1 MVQALRLQAEAK
13 RDQLLALTELPDRV
27 TCLAEMSADLPDRVT
42 CLTDRVTCLADMS
55 TDLPDRL
62 TCLANM
68 SAEMVDTMRTE
79 EERNA
84 IWMKVNSPLFYHRM

>member
-1 MVQALRLQAEAK
+1 MQAEAK
-13 RDQLLALTELPDRV
+13 REQLLALTELPDRV
-27 TCLAEMSADLPDRVT
+27 TCLAEMSADLP
-42 CLTDRVTCLADMS
+42 DRVTCLADMS

-84 IWMKVNSPLFYHRM
+84 IWMKVNSPLFYHGM

>member
-13 RDQLLALTELPDRV
+13 REQLLALTELPDRV
-27 TCLAEMSADLPDRVT
+27 TCLAEMSADLP
-42 CLTDRVTCLADMS
+42 DRVTCLADMS

-84 IWMKVNSPLFYHRM
+84 IWMKVNSPLFYHGM